1 MADEQRLLAGR
12 YLVGDLIG
20 RGGMA
25 NVFRGTDTK
34 LGRTVA
40 IKILK
45 ADLANDPAFRTRFRQ
60 EAQAASR
67 MAHPTIVRVFDAGE
81 ETIKENGR
89 VSREPFIVMEYVYGR
104 TLKSVIAEGP
114 MESDRA
120 VAIAEGILT
129 ALEYSHRAGVVHRD
143 IKPGNVMITPD
154 EQVKVMDFGIARAV
168 SDSSSTVAQTTAIL
182 GTASYFSPE
191 QAKGET
197 VDARTDLYS
206 TGVVLFEMLT
216 GRAPFR
222 GDTAVAVAYQHV
234 SETAVRPSSVNP
246 KVSPALDHVV
256 MRALAKDRFGRYQ
269 TAADFRDDV
278 ATAAS
283 GKIPV
288 HHDTDDASTALFGPS
303 PRASASTEQALRQL
317 TSDDSVTRTQRRPP
331 VVWIWAGIASIAVVL
346 IAVMIWVMSL
356 GQAPVLQTESRLI
369 PDLVGVSEESAVNTL
384 TDLDLVASVVTEEN
398 TTVDEGLVIRTDPN
412 EGSKVRPKDVVRVYV
427 SLGAAKVT
435 VPDVANKTSEQAQA
449 DLTAAGLAIGSISKQ
464 NSPSLA
470 AGSVISTDPAAASEV
485 PEGTTVN
492 LIVSSGMVTIKDV
505 RGQSIDVAT
514 ELMEDAAVG
523 LTVQPIPDTSCPAQ
537 PGNPVTNQSLA
548 PGDVP
553 QRSTIDLTYCSG

>member
-81 ETIKENGR
+81 ETVKHDGR
-89 VSREPFIVMEYVYGR
+89 VSREPFIVMEYVSGR
-104 TLKSVIAEGP
+104 TLKAVISEGP
-114 MESDRA
+114 MESARA
-120 VAIAEGILT
+120 VAIAEGVLT

-143 IKPGNVMITPD
+143 IKPGNIMITPD

-191 QAKGET
+191 QAKGEV

-206 TGVVLFEMLT
+206 MAVVLFEMLT

-234 SETAVRPSSVNP
+234 SETAVRPSSVNR

-256 MRALAKDRFGRYQ
+256 MRGLSKDRFERYQ
-269 TAADFRDDV
+269 TAADFRDDLQV
-278 ATAAS
+278 AAA
-283 GKIPV
+283 GKIPR
-288 HHDTDDASTALFGPS
+288 HHNTTDASTALFGP
-303 PRASASTEQALRQL
+303 PPGASSSTEQALRQL

-356 GQAPVLQTESRLI
+356 GQAPVLQTESRPI
-369 PDLVGVSEESAVNTL
+369 PDLVGVSEESAINTL
-384 TDLDLVASVVTEEN
+384 TELDLVASVVTEESA
-398 TTVDEGLVIRTDPN
+398 TVDEGLVIRTDPN
-412 EGSKVRPKDVVRVYV
+412 KDSKVRPKDVVRLYV

-435 VPDVANKTSEQAQA
+435 VPDVINKTTEQAQA
-449 DLTAAGLAIGSISKQ
+449 DLATVGLASGAISKE
-464 NSPSLA
+464 NSPDRS
-470 AGSVISTDPAAASEV
+470 AGSVISTDPAADAEV
-485 PEGTTVN
+485 AKGTTVN
-492 LIVSSGMVTIKDV
+492 LLVSSGLVTIKDV
-505 RGQSIDVAT
+505 RAQSIDVAT
-514 ELMEDAAVG
+514 DLMQDPTVG
-523 LTVQPIPDTSCPAQ
+523 LTVEPVPDPACPAL
-537 PGNPVTNQSLA
+537 PGNPVTAQSLA

-553 QRSTIDLTYCSG
+553 QRSTIQLTYCSG

>member
-12 YLVGDLIG
+12 YLVGDLVG

-81 ETIKENGR
+81 ETVKHDGR

-104 TLKSVIAEGP
+104 TLKSVIDEGP
-114 MESDRA
+114 MESERA

-191 QAKGET
+191 QAKGEV

-206 TGVVLFEMLT
+206 TAVVLFEMLT

-234 SETAVRPSSVNP
+234 SETAVRPSSVNR

-256 MRALAKDRFGRYQ
+256 MRGLAKDRFERYQ
-269 TAADFRDDV
+269 TAADFRDDLEV
-278 ATAAS
+278 AAA

-288 HHDTDDASTALFGPS
+288 HHKADDASTALFGPS
-303 PRASASTEQALRQL
+303 PSASSSTEQALRQL
-317 TSDDSVTRTQRRPP
+317 TRDDSVTRTQRRPP
-331 VVWIWAGIASIAVVL
+331 VVWIWAGFASIAVVL
-346 IAVMIWVMSL
+346 IAVMIWVMTL
-356 GQAPVLQTESRLI
+356 GQAPVVQTESRAI
-369 PDLVGVSEESAVNTL
+369 PDLVGVSEESAINTL
-384 TDLDLVASVVTEEN
+384 ADLDLVASVVTEESAA
-398 TTVDEGLVIRTDPN
+398 VDEGLVIRTDPN
-412 EGSKVRPKDVVRVYV
+412 KDSKVRPKDVVRLYV

-435 VPDVANKTSEQAQA
+435 VPNVINKTTEQAQA
-449 DLTAAGLAIGSISKQ
+449 DLTAIGLASGSISKQ
-464 NSPSLA
+464 NSPDLA
-470 AGSVISTDPAAASEV
+470 AGSVISTDPAADTEV
-485 PEGTTVN
+485 AEGSTVN
-492 LIVSSGMVTIKDV
+492 LVVSSGMVTIQDV
-505 RGQSIDVAT
+505 RKQSLDVAT
-514 ELMEDAAVG
+514 DLMEDPAIG
-523 LTVQPIPDTSCPAQ
+523 LTVQPVPDATCATM
-537 PGNPVTNQSLA
+537 PGNPVTAQSLA

-553 QRSTIDLTYCSG
+553 QRSTIDLTYCTG

>member
-12 YLVGDLIG
+12 YLVGDLVG

-81 ETIKENGR
+81 ETIKEHGR

-114 MESDRA
+114 LDSARA
-120 VAIAEGILT
+120 VSITEGILT

-269 TAADFRDDV
+269 TAAEFRDEV
-278 ATAAS
+278 EVAAS

-288 HHDTDDASTALFGPS
+288 HHDADDASTALFGPS

-356 GQAPVLQTESRLI
+356 GQAPELQIASRTIPALI
-369 PDLVGVSEESAVNTL
+369 GVSEQSAVDTL

-398 TTVDEGLVIRTDPN
+398 ATVDEGMVIRTDPN

-427 SLGAAKVT
+427 SEGASKVL
-435 VPDVANKTSEQAQA
+435 VPDVTNKTTEQAQA
-449 DLTAAGLAIGSISKQ
+449 DLTAAGLASGSISKQ
-464 NSPSLA
+464 NSPDRA
-470 AGSVISTDPAAASEV
+470 AGSVISTDPAASSEV
-485 PEGTTVN
+485 AEGSTVN
-492 LIVSSGMVTIKDV
+492 LVVSSGMVTIKDV
-505 RGQSIDVAT
+505 RSQSIDVAT
-514 ELMEDAAVG
+514 DLMEDVG
-523 LTVQPIPDTSCPAQ
+523 LTVSPVPDPACPAQ

-553 QRSTIDLTYCSG
+553 QKSLINLTYCTG

>member
-12 YLVGDLIG
+12 YLVGDLVG

-45 ADLANDPAFRTRFRQ
+45 SDLANDPAFRTRFRQ

-81 ETIKENGR
+81 ETVKHDGR

-104 TLKSVIAEGP
+104 TLKEVISEGP
-114 MESDRA
+114 MEASRA
-120 VAIAEGILT
+120 VAITEGILT

-154 EQVKVMDFGIARAV
+154 EKVKVMDFGIARAV

-191 QAKGET
+191 QAKGEV

-206 TGVVLFEMLT
+206 TAVVLFEMLT

-234 SETAVRPSSVNP
+234 SETAVKPSSVNSH
-246 KVSPALDHVV
+246 VSPALDQVV
-256 MRALAKDRFGRYQ
+256 MRGLTKDRFGRYQ
-269 TAADFRDDV
+269 AASEFRDDLEL
-278 ATAAS
+278 AAA
-283 GKIPV
+283 GKVPV
-288 HHDTDDASTALFGPS
+288 HRDADDATTALFGAAPHA
-303 PRASASTEQALRQL
+303 ASSTEQALRQL

-346 IAVMIWVMSL
+346 IAVMIWVTTL
-356 GQAPVLQTESRLI
+356 GQAPIPQTESRTI

-384 TDLDLVASVVTEEN
+384 TDLDLVASVVTEES
-398 TTVDEGLVIRTDPN
+398 TSIDEGLVIRTDPN
-412 EGSKVRPKDVVRVYV
+412 SDSKVRPKDVVRLYI

-435 VPDVANKTSEQAQA
+435 VPNVINKNTEQAQA
-449 DLTAAGLAIGSISKQ
+449 DLTAIGLTSGSISKQ
-464 NSPSLA
+464 NSPTLA
-470 AGSVISTDPAAASEV
+470 AGTVISTDPAADSEV
-485 PEGTTVN
+485 AEGSTVN
-492 LIVSSGMVTIKDV
+492 LVVSSGLVTIV
-505 RGQSIDVAT
+505 SVVAQSLEVAT
-514 ELMEDAAVG
+514 DLMEDPDVG
-523 LTVQPIPDTSCPAQ
+523 LTVEPVPDPACPAQ
-537 PGNPVTNQSLA
+537 PGNPVTNQSIA

-553 QRSTIDLTYCSG
+553 QGSTIQLTYCSG